1 MAHQRIDMVLSAIT
15 RLEKANAQTR
25 EELRE
30 LLGSQ
35 WAEERRKERLEREQ
49 FADPADA
56 QTEKPESSD
65 HASVR
70 QPESVVPQLPERR
83 RVLAP
88 LTRLRSGSKRSVA
101 PLECDPA
108 AAPAAAGAPAPAA
121 AAASADAAAAAA
133 SSDAAAAAAS
143 TDAAPAAA
151 APPTPAPRT
160 PRTPAA
166 APATPPLPPISPAA
180 RPARGPSARAS
191 MHIAYDEQWNPVQP
205 CTAKPA
211 SAPRAGSPTT
221 AAG

>member
-1 MAHQRIDMVLSAIT
+1 MAHQKIDMVLSAIT

-49 FADPADA
+49 LADPADA

-101 PLECDPA
+101 PLESAPA

-121 AAASADAAAAAA
+121 AAASA
-133 SSDAAAAAAS
+133 DAAAAAAS

-180 RPARGPSARAS
+180 RPARGPAARAS

-221 AAG
+221 VAG